1 MGSTALGRVGDDDV
15 GTFADFRN
23 EFESF
28 VAWVKWGG
36 ALRRHYRKDLDTLH
50 VLLDV
55 RPIDV
60 ADHWPAGNERRLQD
74 ALGKLGSRRAPRCQV
89 AIQTGYFDLNA
100 SRHRV
105 LI

>member
-1 MGSTALGRVGDDDV
+1 MDPTALGSVGDDDV
-15 GTFADFRN
+15 GTFADYRN

-28 VAWVKWGG
+28 VAWIKWGRG
-36 ALRRHYRKDLDTLH
+36 LRCHHGKDLDALH

-55 RPIDV
+55 RTIDV
-60 ADHWPAGNERRLQD
+60 ADYWPARNERRLQD
-74 ALGKLGSRRAPRCQV
+74 ALGKLCSRRAPRCQL